1 MTGGAGVHPDFF
13 PAGGEGSLLEKHVK
27 VQSMTEPLTKLT
39 CKRLSHNQCPE
50 TETHAIEMLSHL
62 LDSASFYLVTS

>member
-1 MTGGAGVHPDFF
+1 
-13 PAGGEGSLLEKHVK
+13 
-27 VQSMTEPLTKLT
+27 MTEPLTKLT

-62 LDSASFYLVTS
+62 LDSVLLSSDVIMSYIVDDTYVINLSTTTTERHYIDNM